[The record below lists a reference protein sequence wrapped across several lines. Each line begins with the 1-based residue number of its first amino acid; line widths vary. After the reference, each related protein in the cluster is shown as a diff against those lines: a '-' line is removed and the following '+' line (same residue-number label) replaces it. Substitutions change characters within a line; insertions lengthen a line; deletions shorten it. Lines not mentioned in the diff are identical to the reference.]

1 MQKPVVKRSG
11 GTWLWQA
18 LTGVLVVAL
27 LGLHMIAQHFVAAG
41 GLRTYEEVIAWFR
54 TPIVA
59 LLEVIFLAVV
69 VYHALLGLRAIV
81 ADLGLGQRTQD
92 TVNKILTV
100 VGVLALAYGFFLTYM
115 LLTMPI

>member
-1 MQKPVVKRSG
+1 MQKPVVKRPG

-27 LGLHMIAQHFVAAG
+27 LGLHMVAQHFMAAG
-41 GLRTYEEVIAWFR
+41 GLRTYDEVLTWFR
-54 TPIVA
+54 TPIVVV
-59 LLEVIFLAVV
+59 LEVVFLAVV

-81 ADLGLGQRTQD
+81 ADLGLGQHTKD

-100 VGVLALAYGFFLTYM
+100 IGVLALAYGFFLTYV
-115 LLTMPI
+115 LLTKPI